1 MGPTYFLPW
10 ATDMHRETLC
20 LNIVIIAI
28 MALLCGCASRGN
40 GQRATHRVEKVQ
52 TFVVIPAT
60 AESAA
65 VVQPVTEIH
74 ESWEDE
80 QSQHEETAGPD
91 MKQIA
96 PIVSAVASSAAMG
109 ATGGGMGLGQVF
121 GGLAA
126 LAVTTAAGWAA
137 RQGTVKGLKDQVE
150 YHRGDADEGWR
161 KADERA
167 LRLPPAPE
175 AGRA

>member
-1 MGPTYFLPW
+1 MKTTAL
-10 ATDMHRETLC
+10 
-20 LNIVIIAI
+20 AI
-28 MALLCGCASRGN
+28 GLLMVSLSGCASRGN
-40 GQRATHRVEKVQ
+40 AQKAVHKVEKVQ

-65 VVQPVTEIH
+65 VVQPVTEVH

-96 PIVSAVASSAAMG
+96 PIVKEVASSAAIG
-109 ATGGGMGLGQVF
+109 ATGGGMGLAPIIAAV
-121 GGLAA
+121 LAA
-126 LAVTTAAGWAA
+126 AGGWAS
-137 RQGTVKGLKDQVE
+137 RQGTVKGLKDRVE
-150 YHRGDADEGWR
+150 YHRSDADEGWR

-167 LRLPPAPE
+167 LKLPPS
-175 AGRA
+175 

>member
-1 MGPTYFLPW
+1 MK
-10 ATDMHRETLC
+10 RETL
-20 LNIVIIAI
+20 LLQAIIIAI
-28 MALLCGCASRGN
+28 LAVLCGCASRGN
-40 GQRATHRVEKVQ
+40 AQKAVHRVEKVQ

-60 AESAA
+60 AEAAA
-65 VVQPVTEIH
+65 VVQPVVEIH

-91 MKQIA
+91 VKQIA
-96 PIVSAVASSAAMG
+96 PIVSAVASSAAIG
-109 ATGGGMGLGQVF
+109 TTVGGMGFGQVL

-126 LAVTTAAGWAA
+126 LAATTAAGWAA
-137 RQGTVKGLKDQVE
+137 RQGTVKSLKDQVE
-150 YHRGDADEGWR
+150 YHRVDADEGWR

-167 LRLPPAPE
+167 LRLPPTPE